1 MPRHDD
7 PPCRACQIGQRL
19 STLAFA
25 IFAVAL
31 MLARLD
37 PALSDWQRHGL
48 TLCAA
53 LCALAVIRNPL
64 AWLAERLFSPR
75 GSRGRR
81 IGRRMG
87 RPQ

>member
-31 MLARLD
+31 TLARLD
-37 PALSDWQRHGL
+37 PVLSDWQRHGL

-53 LCALAVIRNPL
+53 LCALAALRNPL
-64 AWLAERLFSPR
+64 AWLAERLLSPR
-75 GSRGRR
+75 RGSGRH
-81 IGRRMG
+81 MG
-87 RPQ
+87 RSR

>member
-48 TLCAA
+48 TICAA

-75 GSRGRR
+75 RRSGRR
-81 IGRRMG
+81 SGRRLG
-87 RPQ
+87 RSQ